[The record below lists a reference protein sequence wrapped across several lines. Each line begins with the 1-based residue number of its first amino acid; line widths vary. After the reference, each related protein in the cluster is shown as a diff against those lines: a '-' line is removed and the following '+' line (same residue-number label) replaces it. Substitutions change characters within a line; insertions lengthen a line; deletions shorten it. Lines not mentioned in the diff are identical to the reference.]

1 MAQPECFWIVR
12 EGAEHGPELVVEFRA
27 RHAGLLAALK
37 AGRTAR
43 ARMGDILGPEGAHR
57 VSPRV
62 AASVLVMVLVDDEK
76 RPGPRFLALRFE
88 EPPARGWAPV
98 ERHLVEVATLLRLFG
113 RRCDADRALAREQA
127 GADAISELA
136 GRAMAV
142 TPEDLERFERRACV
156 ELSAVLGAEITLE
169 GAAGGPGA
177 DEREPALSR
186 QLERPAVG
194 TDPVPPRHD
203 RLVVRGAADPALAEA
218 VLERCALVLGHTR
231 ARAAAERSARL
242 RHRAQGLVAAAAAAL
257 VTADRSQAA
266 ALFAELVADTGE
278 LLRADAAYLDLVDRA
293 SGHFVVEHEW
303 TSTGRPILPP
313 GSRVAFDCIPECDR
327 MLEGEAVILER
338 DHATT
343 RTARYRGLVG
353 GRWSQVCVPVV
364 IAGEVESI
372 LSVTWRHLVAEPTFV
387 VEVCRAL
394 AGLTAHFRRRLA
406 SEAAFDRSR
415 RIDRAIGRAAE
426 LLVAAT
432 GDDHRDV
439 VTEALGLVGT
449 ACGLADVGVWRP
461 VGGRLQRVHT
471 WAVDPMPGA
480 SAGADERAL
489 VDEAVARVDVVH
501 SGVATSGSAAPG
513 SASGSRVMAV
523 PRVRGDRVV
532 AVVTGRGPSPGAGTE
547 VGTDVVAD
555 ALGSLARLVETAE
568 ARISAER
575 FAAAAFDSSPVGVVL
590 VGRGRRIA
598 ACNPAFADLVGR
610 EPTELIGTPLF
621 DHVDELDRVE
631 RGPGRL
637 EGEVTIRSADGRRL
651 VARITARRTEPA
663 DGSERYWLVHVI
675 DVTEQRR
682 SYELLA
688 HQATHDDLT
697 GLANRRL
704 LRRRIREVLAA
715 TGRAGLLL
723 VDLDRFK
730 WVNDSLGHAVGDR
743 LLVTVADRLRL
754 TVRPQ
759 DLVARLG
766 GDEFAV
772 LVTDPGGVGDLLPL
786 AHRLAAVVARP
797 AVWDGVEIHS
807 TASVGL
813 AVLGAAEGGTA
824 IAAAADTLLR
834 RADLALYR
842 AKAAGGG
849 EAAAFDEDLSR
860 EVERRIELESGLRG
874 ALRRGEI
881 EVHYQPEVDLGNRR
895 VLGAEALA
903 RWRHP
908 RRGLLPAGIFV
919 PIAEEAGLVVELG
932 DHVVYEACRTAARW
946 PVPPGGGPLGV
957 RVNLA
962 PAQVQRPETVEVVRA
977 ALADTGLEP
986 GRLCLEITESAML
999 VDLERTVEVL
1009 AALRELGVELAV
1021 DDFGTG
1027 FSSLAYLRDFP
1038 VQTLKIDRR
1047 FVAGLDGPDRD
1058 DRTFVRSIVSLARA
1072 LELEVVAEGVET
1084 ETQAAVLAEMGCRRA
1099 QGWLFGRAMPDDEF
1113 VEVIGRGVAG
1123 SGGDGSVRATVE
1135 AGPEEVG

>member
-1 MAQPECFWIVR
+1 
-12 EGAEHGPELVVEFRA
+12 
-27 RHAGLLAALK
+27 
-37 AGRTAR
+37 
-43 ARMGDILGPEGAHR
+43 
-57 VSPRV
+57 
-62 AASVLVMVLVDDEK
+62 
-76 RPGPRFLALRFE
+76 
-88 EPPARGWAPV
+88 
-98 ERHLVEVATLLRLFG
+98 
-113 RRCDADRALAREQA
+113 
-127 GADAISELA
+127 
-136 GRAMAV
+136 
-142 TPEDLERFERRACV
+142 
-156 ELSAVLGAEITLE
+156 
-169 GAAGGPGA
+169 
-177 DEREPALSR
+177 
-186 QLERPAVG
+186 
-194 TDPVPPRHD
+194 
-203 RLVVRGAADPALAEA
+203 
-218 VLERCALVLGHTR
+218 
-231 ARAAAERSARL
+231 
-242 RHRAQGLVAAAAAAL
+242 
-257 VTADRSQAA
+257 
-266 ALFAELVADTGE
+266 
-278 LLRADAAYLDLVDRA
+278 
-293 SGHFVVEHEW
+293 
-303 TSTGRPILPP
+303 
-313 GSRVAFDCIPECDR
+313 
-327 MLEGEAVILER
+327 
-338 DHATT
+338 
-343 RTARYRGLVG
+343 
-353 GRWSQVCVPVV
+353 
-364 IAGEVESI
+364 EVESV
-372 LSVTWRHLVAEPTFV
+372 LSVTWRHLVAEPGFA
-387 VEVCRAL
+387 VEVCGAL
-394 AGLTAHFRRRLA
+394 ADLTAHFRRRVA
-406 SEAAFDRSR
+406 SEAAFERSR
-415 RIDRAIGRAAE
+415 RIDRAVGRAAE
-426 LLVAAT
+426 LLVAAS
-432 GDDHRDV
+432 GDDHRLV
-439 VTEALGLVGT
+439 VAEALGLVGT
-449 ACGLADVGVWRP
+449 ACGLAGVGVWRP
-461 VGGRLQRVHT
+461 VAGRLQRVHT
-471 WAVDPMPGA
+471 WSVDPARGV
-480 SAGADERAL
+480 SGGADERAL
-489 VDEAVARVDVVH
+489 VEGAAASGGVVH
-501 SGVATSGSAAPG
+501 SEGGTSGPASPG
-513 SASGSRVMAV
+513 PGTGSWAMAV

-532 AVVTGRGPSPGAGTE
+532 AVVTGRGPVPE
-547 VGTDVVAD
+547 VGPEVVAD
-555 ALGSLARLVETAE
+555 ALDALARLVENAE

-598 ACNPAFADLVGR
+598 ACNPAFAELVGR
-610 EPTELIGTPLF
+610 EPAELIGTPLF
-621 DHVDELDRVE
+621 DHVDELDRVQ

-704 LRRRIREVLAA
+704 LRRRIRELLAQ
-715 TGRAGLLL
+715 TGCAGLLL

-754 TVRPQ
+754 AVRPQ

-772 LVTDPGGVGDLLPL
+772 LVAGSGDVGDLLPL
-786 AHRLAAVVARP
+786 AHRLAEVVARP
-797 AVWDGVEIHS
+797 AEWDGVEVHS
-807 TASVGL
+807 SASVGL
-813 AVLGAAEGGTA
+813 AVLRAADEGGATP
-824 IAAAADTLLR
+824 AAAADTLLR

-849 EAAAFDEDLSR
+849 EVAAFDEDLSR
-860 EVERRIELESGLRG
+860 EVDRRIELESGLRG

-881 EVHYQPEVDLGNRR
+881 EVHYQPEVDLVDGRM
-895 VLGAEALA
+895 LGAEALV

-908 RRGLLPAGIFV
+908 RRGLLAAGVFV
-919 PIAEEAGLVVELG
+919 PIAEEAGLIVELG
-932 DHVVYEACRTAARW
+932 DRVVYEACRTAARW
-946 PVPPGGGPLGV
+946 PAPPGAGPLGV

-1047 FVAGLDGPDRD
+1047 FVAGLDDLDCD

-1084 ETQAAVLAEMGCRRA
+1084 ETQAATLVEIGCRRA
-1099 QGWLFGRAMPDDEF
+1099 QGWLFGRAMPDTEL
-1113 VEVIGRGVAG
+1113 VEVIRRGVVG
-1123 SGGDGSVRATVE
+1123 SGRDGSVRSPVE